1 MAENKFTQ
9 FIPPQLRGPATD
21 VGIFGRV
28 ASDNI
33 LGFLDNYFL
42 GNRFD
47 DDYESTGEMLGT
59 AFREQPIETGK
70 ALGTGI
76 YEAGKSVY
84 EDPKAAFGSALEGLE
99 GVFDRL
105 NTPYDQLDLSTEE
118 AQRERAGDLA
128 ILGEALSGTGII
140 TKSLAKVTKKQL
152 REKVIQDNPG
162 LNEDQVNSIVED
174 RGYDPNTY
182 ISPQLDPFRDVYDPI
197 DDGRRSPALEGDFIG
212 DPTSEIDQAYNR
224 GELVPIVTTAG
235 GRVIGTANPNI
246 RAIAGE
252 GEYDDFFDYGE
263 RLDEDVDGNLYGP
276 PDEVTLSEIIAD
288 QNAYFESLLDEEAR
302 FDRLGNELTDDADI
316 IDRAIQIHSEE
327 GFPDLDP
334 GRERLIREELDRVLD
349 AQRAFDENNPPEIED
364 LMEPSENLFPPNY
377 LTDARVGQELSLPYG
392 EARNQQIVDLS
403 DMSNDFTTLNLANF
417 PTEMVVNGE
426 RVDIPPFTNLDE
438 DAVRLRTIRDVGDRY
453 VIGYQDVDSRGRDVY
468 TGEQL
473 EGATEIDD
481 LVNTLRE
488 RFDNIE
494 NDTTYGT
501 STTSVINNSVR
512 EWMERIETNSLGDET
527 PFYEYAVIPPNY
539 TYEDNAINVLQF
551 TKDYLQ
557 SRGLSRDQAGIV
569 ALQIKRRARENENRA
584 DIRAEQEYGDYEGD
598 AAYYEEYDPVI
609 TGEGGYDPANP
620 DPDYVPDFNEA
631 AYNRSRYID
640 RAGGYNQPG
649 YESFAEQI
657 NIDLTAKKR
666 DPLEVEAG
674 DVSLTGGSSALSSK
688 LDDALDDLKKTQTK
702 FPSLNQLIKTLEN
715 KYGIKEAEFE
725 ARNMGS
731 MISEFGDQPIDLK
744 SMSPFGLDPFV
755 IRTLDGADVSYRD
768 YFTKGATNY
777 KETLITLKNP
787 SLLSLGAGDN
797 KHYQYAQTKMQ
808 APLVVHMR
816 TGNFPMAPKPGENV
830 KKKTFHL
837 GEIQSQGTQD
847 ATISRKLR
855 RSVEQFTE
863 DLLNPFADGK
873 FVGLY
878 GETKPFDIADVL
890 EDLDKVR
897 VLEDRIADL
906 GNRQRLAGQNF
917 MEVEEYLQGDG
928 SGGGNYGAL
937 VRQGDQA
944 RADLKAIKDKYMVF
958 DAETGRTDE
967 SSYLDQMEPGFRE
980 ILKEQKL
987 IKKNGSFKIDSLN
1000 SAPDFHSLV
1009 VNALNESERINAD
1022 DMGVGSLFNQKQI
1035 LPLAIKES
1043 LQQAANSDSDFF
1055 TLGSPEMVKKMTFG
1069 ELEGQEEYYSKFV
1082 PKAFDKVMEQLEKQN
1097 DVKLP
1102 RLSEQ
1107 IIETFDDDGKT
1118 LIEQKVLGIE
1128 ITDELREVFK
1138 SGKVQAFKE
1147 GGLATISSSLRPKL
1161 RPGTLEALKEQIKRD
1176 KQTKEFA
1183 DFEYRADMEPQLS
1196 YNPIARL
1203 GYDPDKHRVV
1213 RDPAGIPGYRQGYRM
1228 AQYQKRLTDDPERN
1242 IEYFMNM
1249 GLSREDAERIS
1260 EDDIITSD
1268 SMTFSPVIA
1277 HEFTHRGFDLLR
1289 EERNKDPEAF
1299 DKKYGKHAGNILR
1312 GSNFYDGLEEYYV
1325 EMFDDL
1331 DTRFNSPGLFMG
1343 KTEFEDFPTK
1353 TGKFSIQSSPEGP
1366 YKDLDLLSPEQAEER
1381 FEQIRAFQDG
1391 VLNLNRFRTQGIL
1404 GLMDAAQDI
1413 LIERGEI
1420 QAKPRI
1426 YYDPSYRKRM
1436 QQKQTNSKGGL
1447 VNLAKEV
1454 L

>member
-1 MAENKFTQ
+1 MAKRYYNKNDPMYY
-9 FIPPQLRGPATD
+9 IPPRMRGLATD

-76 YEAGKSVY
+76 YEAGKDIY
-84 EDPKAAFGSALEGLE
+84 EDPKGAFDTALEGLE

-105 NTPYDQLDLSTEE
+105 NTPYNQLDLSTEE
-118 AQRERAGDLA
+118 AQRQRAGDLA
-128 ILGEALSGTGII
+128 IFGEALSGTGII
-140 TKSLAKVTKKQL
+140 TKSLAKVTKNQL
-152 REKVIQDNPG
+152 KKKVIEENPG
-162 LNEDQVNSIVED
+162 LNQDQVNSIVED
-174 RGYDPNTY
+174 RGYDPSTY
-182 ISPQLDPFRDVYDPI
+182 ISPQLDPFRDVYDPG
-197 DDGRRSPALEGDFIG
+197 DGDFIG

-224 GELVPIVTTAG
+224 GELVPIVTTADG
-235 GRVIGTANPNI
+235 PPDT
-246 RAIAGE
+246 
-252 GEYDDFFDYGE
+252 
-263 RLDEDVDGNLYGP
+263 LDEDDLFAGFDEP
-276 PDEVTLSEIIAD
+276 PDVDEDELRIRRENEADAVGIDAAYMGMEPPVDMNDPAPRIINPA
-288 QNAYFESLLDEEAR
+288 LLDA
-302 FDRLGNELTDDADI
+302 
-316 IDRAIQIHSEE
+316 
-327 GFPDLDP
+327 
-334 GRERLIREELDRVLD
+334 
-349 AQRAFDENNPPEIED
+349 
-364 LMEPSENLFPPNY
+364 EPSMNY
-377 LTDARVGQELSLPYG
+377 LTDARSGQELSLPYG
-392 EARNQQIVDLS
+392 EAQTQMVDIVGNGYDS
-403 DMSNDFTTLNLANF
+403 FTTQNIANF
-417 PTEMVVNGE
+417 PTAMIINGE
-426 RVDIPPFTNLDE
+426 RVDVQPFTNLDE
-438 DAVRLRTIRDVGDRY
+438 DTVRLRTIRDVGDRY

-501 STTSVINNSVR
+501 NTNQVMNNSVR

-569 ALQIKRRARENENRA
+569 ALQIKRRARENENRRA
-584 DIRAEQEYGDYEGD
+584 IRAEQEYGDYEGA
-598 AAYYEEYDPVI
+598 AAYYDEYDPVI
-609 TGEGGYDPANP
+609 TGEGYDPANP
-620 DPDYVPDFNEA
+620 DTDYVPEFDEA
-631 AYNRSRYID
+631 AYNQSRYID

-657 NIDLTAKKR
+657 NIDLTAKQR
-666 DPLEVEAG
+666 EPLEIEAS

-688 LDDALDDLKKTQTK
+688 LDDALDDLMKTQTK
-702 FPSLNQLIKTLEN
+702 FPSLNQLMKTLEN

-731 MISEFGDQPIDLK
+731 MIAEFGDQPINLK
-744 SMSPFGLDPFV
+744 DISPFGLDPFV
-755 IRTLDGADVSYRD
+755 VRTLDGADVSYRD

-816 TGNFPMAPKPGENV
+816 TGNFPMASKPGENV

-897 VLEDRIADL
+897 VLEDKIETLDGLNNQYRIRSRRSRYEDENYDIRLRQIDKAQADV
-906 GNRQRLAGQNF
+906 Q
-917 MEVEEYLQGDG
+917 
-928 SGGGNYGAL
+928 
-937 VRQGDQA
+937 
-944 RADLKAIKDKYMVF
+944 AIKDKYMVF
-958 DAETGRTDE
+958 DAETGRTDG
-967 SSYLDQMEPGFRE
+967 SSYLDEMEPGFRE
-980 ILKEQKL
+980 ILQEQGL
-987 IKKNGSFKIDSLN
+987 IKKNGSFKINSLN
-1000 SAPDFHSLV
+1000 SATDLHSLV
-1009 VNALNESERINAD
+1009 VNALNESERINVD

-1069 ELEGQEEYYSKFV
+1069 EMEGQEEYYGKFV

-1138 SGKVQAFKE
+1138 SGKV
-1147 GGLATISSSLRPKL
+1147 
-1161 RPGTLEALKEQIKRD
+1161 
-1176 KQTKEFA
+1176 
-1183 DFEYRADMEPQLS
+1183 
-1196 YNPIARL
+1196 
-1203 GYDPDKHRVV
+1203 
-1213 RDPAGIPGYRQGYRM
+1213 
-1228 AQYQKRLTDDPERN
+1228 
-1242 IEYFMNM
+1242 
-1249 GLSREDAERIS
+1249 
-1260 EDDIITSD
+1260 
-1268 SMTFSPVIA
+1268 
-1277 HEFTHRGFDLLR
+1277 
-1289 EERNKDPEAF
+1289 EAF
-1299 DKKYGKHAGNILR
+1299 R
-1312 GSNFYDGLEEYYV
+1312 
-1325 EMFDDL
+1325 
-1331 DTRFNSPGLFMG
+1331 
-1343 KTEFEDFPTK
+1343 
-1353 TGKFSIQSSPEGP
+1353 
-1366 YKDLDLLSPEQAEER
+1366 
-1381 FEQIRAFQDG
+1381 
-1391 VLNLNRFRTQGIL
+1391 
-1404 GLMDAAQDI
+1404 
-1413 LIERGEI
+1413 
-1420 QAKPRI
+1420 
-1426 YYDPSYRKRM
+1426 
-1436 QQKQTNSKGGL
+1436 KGGL
-1447 VNLAKEV
+1447 VTLAKEV

>member
-1 MAENKFTQ
+1 MAEKNFMR
-9 FIPPQLRGPATD
+9 FIPPNLRGPLTD
-21 VGIFGRV
+21 LGIFGRV
-28 ASDNI
+28 AADNI
-33 LGFLDNYFL
+33 YGL
-42 GNRFD
+42 D

-59 AFREQPIETGK
+59 AFREDPVGLAK
-70 ALGTGI
+70 DLGTGI
-76 YEAGKSVY
+76 YEGAKDIY
-84 EDPKAAFGSALEGLE
+84 EDPKGAFEDLKTSLGETI
-99 GVFDRL
+99 DRL

-118 AQRERAGDLA
+118 AQRQRAGDLM
-128 ILGEALSGTGII
+128 IFGEALGAGGVL
-140 TKSLAKVTKKQL
+140 TKGLVNLGKKQL

-197 DDGRRSPALEGDFIG
+197 DDGRRSPALEEGSFLRQNTYGDFIG

-235 GRVIGTANPNI
+235 GRVIGGANLEEP
-246 RAIAGE
+246 
-252 GEYDDFFDYGE
+252 
-263 RLDEDVDGNLYGP
+263 DVDLEVDPDYVADMGYDPAAMEPPTGELLDDNSFEP
-276 PDEVTLSEIIAD
+276 PD
-288 QNAYFESLLDEEAR
+288 
-302 FDRLGNELTDDADI
+302 
-316 IDRAIQIHSEE
+316 IQ
-327 GFPDLDP
+327 
-334 GRERLIREELDRVLD
+334 
-349 AQRAFDENNPPEIED
+349 D
-364 LMEPSENLFPPNY
+364 LMPPENLFPPNY

-403 DMSNDFTTLNLANF
+403 DMSNDFTTLHLANF

-438 DAVRLRTIRDVGDRY
+438 DAVRIRTIRDVGDRY

-481 LVNTLRE
+481 LVSTLRE
-488 RFDNIE
+488 RFDNMFRGV
-494 NDTTYGT
+494 DTTYGT

-512 EWMERIETNSLGDET
+512 EWMERIETNSFGDET
-527 PFYEYAVIPPNY
+527 SFNEYAIIPPNY
-539 TYEDNAINVLQF
+539 NYADNDVNIMQF
-551 TKDYLQ
+551 MKDYLKA
-557 SRGLSRDQAGIV
+557 RGLNANQADLV

-584 DIRAEQEYGDYEGD
+584 AIRAEQEYGDYEGD
-598 AAYYEEYDPVI
+598 AAYYDYDEYDPVI

-631 AYNRSRYID
+631 AYNRSLYTN

-657 NIDLTAKKR
+657 NMDLTAKEK

-688 LDDALDDLKKTQTK
+688 LDNALDDLKKTQTK

-725 ARNMGS
+725 ARGVGGNIILDDG
-731 MISEFGDQPIDLK
+731 PVDLEK
-744 SMSPFGLDPFV
+744 MNPFGLDPFV

-797 KHYQYAQTKMQ
+797 KHYQYAQAKMQ

-816 TGNFPMAPKPGENV
+816 TGNFPMASKPGENV

-837 GEIQSQGTQD
+837 GEIQSQGTQN

-944 RADLKAIKDKYMVF
+944 RADLKAIKDKYIIF
-958 DAETGRTDE
+958 DAETGFTDE

-1069 ELEGQEEYYSKFV
+1069 EMEGQEEYYGKFV
-1082 PKAFDKVMEQLEKQN
+1082 PKAFGKVMEQLEKKN

-1138 SGKVQAFKE
+1138 SGKVEAFKE
-1147 GGLATISSSLRPKL
+1147 GGLVT
-1161 RPGTLEALKEQIKRD
+1161 
-1176 KQTKEFA
+1176 
-1183 DFEYRADMEPQLS
+1183 
-1196 YNPIARL
+1196 
-1203 GYDPDKHRVV
+1203 
-1213 RDPAGIPGYRQGYRM
+1213 
-1228 AQYQKRLTDDPERN
+1228 
-1242 IEYFMNM
+1242 
-1249 GLSREDAERIS
+1249 
-1260 EDDIITSD
+1260 
-1268 SMTFSPVIA
+1268 
-1277 HEFTHRGFDLLR
+1277 
-1289 EERNKDPEAF
+1289 
-1299 DKKYGKHAGNILR
+1299 
-1312 GSNFYDGLEEYYV
+1312 
-1325 EMFDDL
+1325 
-1331 DTRFNSPGLFMG
+1331 
-1343 KTEFEDFPTK
+1343 
-1353 TGKFSIQSSPEGP
+1353 
-1366 YKDLDLLSPEQAEER
+1366 
-1381 FEQIRAFQDG
+1381 
-1391 VLNLNRFRTQGIL
+1391 
-1404 GLMDAAQDI
+1404 
-1413 LIERGEI
+1413 
-1420 QAKPRI
+1420 
-1426 YYDPSYRKRM
+1426 
-1436 QQKQTNSKGGL
+1436 
-1447 VNLAKEV
+1447 LAKEV

>member
-1 MAENKFTQ
+1 MAENNFMR
-9 FIPPQLRGPATD
+9 FIPPNLRGPLTD
-21 VGIFGRV
+21 LGIFGRV
-28 ASDNI
+28 AADNI
-33 LGFLDNYFL
+33 IGL
-42 GNRFD
+42 D

-59 AFREQPIETGK
+59 AFREDPVGLAK
-70 ALGTGI
+70 DLGTGI
-76 YEAGKSVY
+76 YEGAKDIY
-84 EDPKAAFGSALEGLE
+84 EDPKGAFEDLKTSLGDTI
-99 GVFDRL
+99 DRL

-118 AQRERAGDLA
+118 AQRQRAGDLM
-128 ILGEALSGTGII
+128 IFGEALGAGGVL
-140 TKSLAKVTKKQL
+140 TKGLVSLTKKQL
-152 REKVIQDNPG
+152 RERVARENPG
-162 LNEDQVNSIVED
+162 LNADQVNSIVED
-174 RGYDPNTY
+174 RGYDPSTY
-182 ISPQLDPFRDVYDPI
+182 ISPQLDPFRDVYDPG
-197 DDGRRSPALEGDFIG
+197 DGDFIG

-224 GELVPIVTTAG
+224 GELVPIVTTADG
-235 GRVIGTANPNI
+235 QVIGTANPNV
-246 RAIAGE
+246 RAITGE
-252 GEYDDFFDYGE
+252 GETDDLFAGFDE
-263 RLDEDVDGNLYGP
+263 PPDVDEEELRIRRENEADAVGIDAAYMGMEP
-276 PDEVTLSEIIAD
+276 PVDMNDPAPRIINPA
-288 QNAYFESLLDEEAR
+288 LLDA
-302 FDRLGNELTDDADI
+302 
-316 IDRAIQIHSEE
+316 
-327 GFPDLDP
+327 
-334 GRERLIREELDRVLD
+334 
-349 AQRAFDENNPPEIED
+349 
-364 LMEPSENLFPPNY
+364 EPSMNY
-377 LTDARVGQELSLPYG
+377 LTDARSGQELSLPYG
-392 EARNQQIVDLS
+392 EALTQMPDIEGPGYDGFPTHNI
-403 DMSNDFTTLNLANF
+403 ANF
-417 PTEMVVNGE
+417 PTAMVVNGE
-426 RVDIPPFTNLDE
+426 RVDVQPFTNLDE
-438 DAVRLRTIRDVGDRY
+438 DTVRLRTIRDVGDRY

-501 STTSVINNSVR
+501 NTNQVMNNSVR

-569 ALQIKRRARENENRA
+569 ALQIKRRARENENRRA
-584 DIRAEQEYGDYEGD
+584 IRAEQEYGDYEGA
-598 AAYYEEYDPVI
+598 AAYYDEYDPVI
-609 TGEGGYDPANP
+609 TGEGYDPANP
-620 DPDYVPDFNEA
+620 DTDYVPEFDEA
-631 AYNRSRYID
+631 AYNQSRYID

-657 NIDLTAKKR
+657 NIDLTAKQR
-666 DPLEVEAG
+666 EPLEIEAS

-688 LDDALDDLKKTQTK
+688 LDDALDDLMKTQTK
-702 FPSLNQLIKTLEN
+702 FPSLNQLMKTLEN

-731 MISEFGDQPIDLK
+731 MIAEFGDQPINLK
-744 SMSPFGLDPFV
+744 DISPFGLDPFV
-755 IRTLDGADVSYRD
+755 VRTLDGADVSYRD

-816 TGNFPMAPKPGENV
+816 TGNFPMASKPGENV

-837 GEIQSQGTQD
+837 GEIQSQGTQN

-897 VLEDRIADL
+897 VLEDQIKTLERR
-906 GNRQRLAGQNF
+906 NRQRTVDEYTDVRLGQI
-917 MEVEEYLQGDG
+917 
-928 SGGGNYGAL
+928 
-937 VRQGDQA
+937 DQA
-944 RADLKAIKDKYMVF
+944 QADVQAIKDKYIVF
-958 DAETGRTDE
+958 DAETGRTDG
-967 SSYLDQMEPGFRE
+967 SSYLDEMEPGFRE
-980 ILKEQKL
+980 ILQEQGL
-987 IKKNGSFKIDSLN
+987 IKKNGSFKINSLN
-1000 SAPDFHSLV
+1000 SATDLHSLV
-1009 VNALNESERINAD
+1009 VNALNESERINVD

-1069 ELEGQEEYYSKFV
+1069 EMEGQEEYYGKFV

-1138 SGKVQAFKE
+1138 SGKV
-1147 GGLATISSSLRPKL
+1147 
-1161 RPGTLEALKEQIKRD
+1161 
-1176 KQTKEFA
+1176 
-1183 DFEYRADMEPQLS
+1183 
-1196 YNPIARL
+1196 
-1203 GYDPDKHRVV
+1203 
-1213 RDPAGIPGYRQGYRM
+1213 
-1228 AQYQKRLTDDPERN
+1228 
-1242 IEYFMNM
+1242 
-1249 GLSREDAERIS
+1249 
-1260 EDDIITSD
+1260 
-1268 SMTFSPVIA
+1268 
-1277 HEFTHRGFDLLR
+1277 
-1289 EERNKDPEAF
+1289 EAF
-1299 DKKYGKHAGNILR
+1299 R
-1312 GSNFYDGLEEYYV
+1312 
-1325 EMFDDL
+1325 
-1331 DTRFNSPGLFMG
+1331 
-1343 KTEFEDFPTK
+1343 
-1353 TGKFSIQSSPEGP
+1353 
-1366 YKDLDLLSPEQAEER
+1366 
-1381 FEQIRAFQDG
+1381 
-1391 VLNLNRFRTQGIL
+1391 
-1404 GLMDAAQDI
+1404 
-1413 LIERGEI
+1413 
-1420 QAKPRI
+1420 
-1426 YYDPSYRKRM
+1426 
-1436 QQKQTNSKGGL
+1436 KGGL
-1447 VNLAKEV
+1447 VTLAKEV